1 MTTPICDFVRRYAEG
16 DNARLHMP
24 GHKGAGVLGVEALD
38 ITEIPGADSLYEAD
52 GIIAESEQNASVLF
66 GCPTFY
72 STEGSS
78 HAIRAMLYLLMQDA
92 HAAHRRPLIW
102 AARNAHKTFLSA
114 LALLDADVVWL
125 PEGDEDSYLC
135 SRVDAEMLDKALKE
149 ADEKPSALYLTSPDY
164 LGNVADIAA
173 IADVCHRY
181 GTRLAVD
188 NAHGAYLQF
197 LSPSLHPIAQGADIC
212 CDSAHKTLP
221 VLTGGAY
228 LHLSP
233 RMPRALISLT
243 KTALSLFGSTSP
255 SYLILQSL
263 DAANAALANDI
274 PRRLATLAQR
284 LDCLKVRLAAHGY
297 TLLGNEPLKLTILPK
312 SFGYDGCTL
321 AATLRESGIEC
332 EFCDPDALVLMP
344 SVGNSERDLD
354 RLERA
359 LLSIVRRQAI
369 TDAPPPIPRPA
380 RVMSVRA
387 AMLAPCEW
395 VAASDSLGRILS
407 APSVGCPPAVPI
419 VMSGE
424 RIDAA
429 AIDCFSYYGIERC
442 LVVK

>member
-1 MTTPICDFVRRYAEG
+1 
-16 DNARLHMP
+16 
-24 GHKGAGVLGVEALD
+24 
-38 ITEIPGADSLYEAD
+38 
-52 GIIAESEQNASVLF
+52 
-66 GCPTFY
+66 
-72 STEGSS
+72 
-78 HAIRAMLYLLMQDA
+78 
-92 HAAHRRPLIW
+92 
-102 AARNAHKTFLSA
+102 
-114 LALLDADVVWL
+114 
-125 PEGDEDSYLC
+125 
-135 SRVDAEMLDKALKE
+135 
-149 ADEKPSALYLTSPDY
+149 
-164 LGNVADIAA
+164 
-173 IADVCHRY
+173 
-181 GTRLAVD
+181 VD

-243 KTALSLFGSTSP
+243 KTALTLFGSTSP

-263 DAANAALANDI
+263 DAANAALESDVPA
-274 PRRLATLAQR
+274 RLAALVGR
-284 LDCLKVRLAAHGY
+284 LDCLKARLAAHGY

-312 SFGYDGCTL
+312 SFGYDGHTL
-321 AATLRESGIEC
+321 AATLRERGVEC

-344 SVGNSERDLD
+344 SVGNSECDLD

-395 VAASDSLGRILS
+395 VAAPGSLGRILS

-424 RIDAA
+424 RIDAD